1 VVSGLAQHPVTGVS
15 WYGADAFCA
24 WRGGRL
30 PTEAEWEKAARGND
44 ERTYPWGE
52 NISCELANYGACGVQ
67 SNTSEVGSYPAGVS
81 PYGVYDMAGNV
92 WEWTQSE
99 YRAYPYRA
107 DDGRESREGVDRTNV
122 RVLRGGSW
130 NFDGFD
136 TRAPNR
142 YSYLEPSSTNYNIGF
157 RCAR

>member
-1 VVSGLAQHPVTGVS
+1 
-15 WYGADAFCA
+15 
-24 WRGGRL
+24 
-30 PTEAEWEKAARGND
+30 
-44 ERTYPWGE
+44 
-52 NISCELANYGACGVQ
+52 
-67 SNTSEVGSYPAGVS
+67 
-81 PYGVYDMAGNV
+81 MAGNV

-130 NFDGFD
+130 SFNGIS

-142 YSYLEPSSTNYNIGF
+142 YFNEPAYTFVIIGF